1 VAGEIIGTLHGL
13 DGLFI
18 YYLLMNHQ
26 LDGDDYR
33 ALCEFLVDHDVIQRV
48 LDRKADDKKAEW
60 IKAKLREMRQE
71 SPQVSWE
78 DGEAEY
84 EKAFPRE
91 LSKIE
96 LIHQEFSARVPHPEL
111 HGGKSAKRIWAT
123 IEEEGLGFL
132 EVVDRHRLA
141 HEEGNLFTYLAR
153 TMKVAKKIHEATG
166 LEQLGELER
175 RIRSY
180 LAVVEARL
188 IDQM

>member
-1 VAGEIIGTLHGL
+1 
-13 DGLFI
+13 
-18 YYLLMNHQ
+18 
-26 LDGDDYR
+26 
-33 ALCEFLVDHDVIQRV
+33 
-48 LDRKADDKKAEW
+48 
-60 IKAKLREMRQE
+60 MRQE

-84 EKAFPRE
+84 DKAFPRE
-91 LSKIE
+91 LGKIE

-111 HGGKSAKRIWAT
+111 HGGKNAKRIWAT
-123 IEEEGLGFL
+123 IEADELGFL
-132 EVVDRHRLA
+132 EMVDRHRLA

-153 TMKVAKKIHEATG
+153 TMKVAKRLFEATG
-166 LEQLGELER
+166 LEQFGELER